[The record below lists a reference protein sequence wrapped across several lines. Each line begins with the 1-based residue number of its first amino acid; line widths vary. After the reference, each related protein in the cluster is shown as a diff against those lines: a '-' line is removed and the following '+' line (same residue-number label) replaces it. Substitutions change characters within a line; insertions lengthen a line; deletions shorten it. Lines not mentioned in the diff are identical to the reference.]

1 MNMPQTQSLRTPRRR
16 LCASLRS
23 RKAHGHMDIAEEPV
37 SVNPRI
43 YRTKRRGPDGAPWS
57 TTSLTLAVRAP
68 LVWTHCLGNKKLVRW
83 VYQTHGRS
91 IRSTTMWDTSL
102 WGLLDRF
109 EPPPNSCETT
119 SHNMPCQETNKVL
132 KWCAL
137 LVKRTTIS
145 TPKWIHGWTLVNLWE
160 NLVSSERHVPTSQ
173 AILNRFWPFVRI
185 KKIYV
190 EVWKWLDPYQPQP
203 LLWPVL
209 RRPRVCGS
217 TGRGWQSFQ
226 LNPNLWP
233 VERGVSGVS

>member
-1 MNMPQTQSLRTPRRR
+1 
-16 LCASLRS
+16 
-23 RKAHGHMDIAEEPV
+23 
-37 SVNPRI
+37 
-43 YRTKRRGPDGAPWS
+43 
-57 TTSLTLAVRAP
+57 
-68 LVWTHCLGNKKLVRW
+68 VWTHCLGNKKLVRW

-203 LLWPVL
+203 LLWLVL

-233 VERGVSGVS
+233 VERGVSGYPKPK